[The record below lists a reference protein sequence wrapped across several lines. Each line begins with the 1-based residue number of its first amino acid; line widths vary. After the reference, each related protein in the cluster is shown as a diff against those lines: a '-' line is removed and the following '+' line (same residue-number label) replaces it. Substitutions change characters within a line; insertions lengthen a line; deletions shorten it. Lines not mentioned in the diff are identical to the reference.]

1 MISEE
6 QEVSLATRKTK
17 GAKGGGTIR
26 QRPDGRWE
34 ARYTLGIDP
43 GTGKQIQKSVY
54 GKTQKEVRQKLTA
67 ITAEIDSGMYQ
78 EPCKMTVNEW
88 LDIWLKEY
96 MGDKKYGT
104 IRNYKIACKYHIIP
118 YIGKYRLSDLKPHI
132 IQTLYNR
139 LQRGEDGENALS
151 PKTIRNVHGVLSKA
165 LNQAVWNE
173 LIRSNPAQ
181 LTTLPRKV
189 RKDIE
194 TLSDE
199 QIQKFSLLVEQDSYC
214 VILKFILFSGVRESE
229 AIGLTWDCIDSERG
243 TIRIYHQLLKRTK
256 ETGGYTLSSL
266 KNNKE
271 RLLTPPPMLMNML
284 KEQKRIQV
292 QQRMKAGLAWR
303 GWNSVEEQKTW
314 FVFTTEFGDHYC
326 PQTVYAHFKK
336 IAKQIG
342 AEKANVH
349 SLRHTYAV
357 LCLQN
362 GDDVKTVQSN
372 LGHATAAFTLDVYG
386 HVSEKMKQDSANRM
400 EAYMQRTVHGKAQN
414 S

>member
-6 QEVSLATRKTK
+6 KEETLATRKAK

-54 GKTQKEVRQKLTA
+54 GKTQREVRQKLTA
-67 ITAEIDSGMYQ
+67 ITAEIDNGVYQ

-199 QIQKFSLLVEQDSYC
+199 QIQKFSMLVEQDSY
-214 VILKFILFSGVRESE
+214 R
-229 AIGLTWDCIDSERG
+229 AI
-243 TIRIYHQLLKRTK
+243 
-256 ETGGYTLSSL
+256 
-266 KNNKE
+266 
-271 RLLTPPPMLMNML
+271 
-284 KEQKRIQV
+284 
-292 QQRMKAGLAWR
+292 
-303 GWNSVEEQKTW
+303 
-314 FVFTTEFGDHYC
+314 
-326 PQTVYAHFKK
+326 
-336 IAKQIG
+336 
-342 AEKANVH
+342 
-349 SLRHTYAV
+349 
-357 LCLQN
+357 
-362 GDDVKTVQSN
+362 
-372 LGHATAAFTLDVYG
+372 
-386 HVSEKMKQDSANRM
+386 
-400 EAYMQRTVHGKAQN
+400 
-414 S
+414 